1 MYTDDKGIT
10 RALDNEVIFVES
22 LYGAEKLARTR
33 ATYNSIVFCRGGRI
47 LVEVGGQQQ
56 VQVLPGQLLLIPV
69 GKLVQPML
77 VSTNIEASALLISD
91 HVLKSALGNQIN
103 IWNRAMYTKELY
115 VVEDAG
121 WFNGIEQHAK
131 AIFMDNKQ
139 PRLVR
144 EMIYSFLRTIL
155 LMTCEALMAKEEMQ
169 EGEDNSSTHDKEM
182 FNHFLHLLSNE
193 EQKHR
198 RVSYYA
204 SQLNITPKYLST
216 ICKRVSGKSPIRW
229 ITESVME
236 DCYRLL
242 TQTDLTI
249 KEISNTMGFPNASF
263 FGQYFRE
270 EASVTPM
277 EYRNEHKGMP

>member
-1 MYTDDKGIT
+1 MYTVDKGIT
-10 RALDNEVIFVES
+10 RALDNDVIFVES
-22 LYGAEKLARTR
+22 LHGAENLALTR
-33 ATYNSIVFCRGGRI
+33 ATYNTIAFCRGGRI

-56 VQVLPGQLLLIPV
+56 VRVQPGQLLLIPV
-69 GKLVQPML
+69 GKLVQPMM
-77 VSTNIEASALLISD
+77 VSTDIEASALLISD

-121 WFNGIEQHAK
+121 WFNGIEQYAK
-131 AIFMDNKQ
+131 TIFMDNKQ
-139 PRLVR
+139 PRLFR

-155 LMTCEALMAKEEMQ
+155 LMICEALMAKEEMQ
-169 EGEDNSSTHDKEM
+169 KDEDNSSTHDKEM
-182 FNHFLHLLSNE
+182 FNHFLQLLSNE

-204 SQLNITPKYLST
+204 NQLNITPKYLST

-236 DCYRLL
+236 DCYRML
-242 TQTDLTI
+242 TQTDLTV